1 MTNNKRLP
9 IEIQLVNIND
19 PTDIKNYVSIHAAMR
34 AYKKS
39 YVTIKEN
46 IKHNK
51 VIDGYRW
58 ELKQPD
64 NREDIHDLLDEIT
77 EPDIDIELDYVS
89 TSRYLESIHE
99 ESIFEPD
106 PIIRPNPTIRNIYDN
121 VEKESI
127 PKKRDQCLC
136 IIM

>member
-46 IKHNK
+46 IK
-51 VIDGYRW
+51 
-58 ELKQPD
+58 
-64 NREDIHDLLDEIT
+64 
-77 EPDIDIELDYVS
+77 
-89 TSRYLESIHE
+89 
-99 ESIFEPD
+99 
-106 PIIRPNPTIRNIYDN
+106 IRNF
-121 VEKESI
+121 
-127 PKKRDQCLC
+127 
-136 IIM
+136 